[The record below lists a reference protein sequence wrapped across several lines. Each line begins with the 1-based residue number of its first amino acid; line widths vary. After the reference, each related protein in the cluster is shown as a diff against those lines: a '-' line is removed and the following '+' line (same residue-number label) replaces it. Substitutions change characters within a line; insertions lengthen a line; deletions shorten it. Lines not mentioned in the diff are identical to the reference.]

1 MDDGTIELDQR
12 RFGRL
17 LARHTAL
24 IVLCVLLG
32 ILVAAALAVSKG
44 ATYTASTQLRVAS
57 PLTLNDVIGN
67 NTSSTTTRSGVSL
80 QDQVAVLQSDTIRDR
95 VQQTVGRG
103 RSFTPSFSAGTTG
116 EVVNISVDAKTA
128 KLASDAAAAYNQAYL
143 QVLAERNRPLFDAA
157 IQQLNDSISGVNNQV
172 LTLNRSLASA
182 TTTTL
187 DSVRAQV
194 SDAQNQL
201 LQRRTELQTQLD
213 TVQLQR
219 GVAPSGNAAVISE
232 PSTSRGNGYLRT
244 SLVGGLVGLFLGLGL
259 AALRES
265 RSGRI
270 VETADAESAG
280 LPVVADIPVALPRK
294 IRSAIAA
301 LAAGDDTAAYRGAA
315 VTLAPPHSTDIPRR
329 WLVTTP
335 DATGL
340 SAAVL
345 AGRLARQVASL
356 GRTVVL
362 IDCDASA
369 VGGRAGVPS
378 QNGLPG
384 LGEILR
390 GEVALMQGLQADRSS
405 GVSVITAGRDLNGIG
420 EPLASPAFA
429 AMLTALSE
437 RFDVVIVTGTPLAR
451 SADADVVAPL
461 VDLVVVALQ
470 RNVTR
475 RRSVAQTRRRLAP
488 VLGDAALVAVLVGAT
503 HAAGQ
508 WRGPSG
514 GNRAE
519 EPAEATRKSSA
530 SSLKVMLSPS
540 RAWATH

>member
-12 RFGRL
+12 RLGRL
-17 LARHTAL
+17 LGRHTAL

-32 ILVAAALAVSKG
+32 IIVAAALAVAKG
-44 ATYTASTQLRVAS
+44 TSYTATTQLRVAS
-57 PLTLNDVIGN
+57 PLTLNDVIGQ
-67 NTSSTTTRSGVSL
+67 NTSSGSRPGVSL

-103 RSFTPSFSAGTTG
+103 RSFTPAFSAGNTG
-116 EVVNISVDAKTA
+116 EVVNIEVTAKTRQ
-128 KLASDAAAAYNQAYL
+128 LASAAAAAYTKAYL
-143 QVLAERNRPLFDAA
+143 DVLAERNRPLFDAA
-157 IQQLNDSISGVNNQV
+157 IQQLNESIQGVNQQV
-172 LTLNRSLASA
+172 LVLTRPLASA
-182 TTTTL
+182 TSSTL

-194 SDAQNQL
+194 SDAQSQL

-219 GVAPSGNAAVISE
+219 SVAPSGNAAVISE
-232 PSTSRGNGYLRT
+232 PSTSRGNGLLRT
-244 SLVGGLVGLFLGLGL
+244 SLIGGLVGLFLGLGL

-280 LPVVADIPVALPRK
+280 LPVAADIPVALPRK

-301 LAAGDDTAAYRGAA
+301 LAAGDDTGAYRGAA
-315 VTLAPPHSTDIPRR
+315 VTLAPPHSTEIPRR

-340 SAAVL
+340 SASVL

-356 GRTVVL
+356 GRTVVMV
-362 IDCDASA
+362 DCDASA
-369 VGGRAGVPS
+369 GRVGVPS

-405 GVSVITAGRDLNGIG
+405 GVSVITAGRDLAGIG

-437 RFDVVIVTGTPLAR
+437 RFDVVIVTGTPLGR

-475 RRSVAQTRRRLAP
+475 RRAVEQTRRRLAP
-488 VLGDAALVAVLVGAT
+488 VLGDAALVAVLLGAT
-503 HAAGQ
+503 HSAGQ

-519 EPAEATRKSSA
+519 ESAEAARKKPA
-530 SSLKVMLSPS
+530 NSLKVMLSPS